1 MATQSPQI
9 LQSVGIDIGTSTTQ
23 LVFSRLTLKNIAPG
37 SLVPRFAITDKDVY
51 YKSEIHTT
59 PIDTRNRL
67 DIDKIFDLIQA
78 EFDGADIS
86 PNDVDTGAVIITGE
100 TARKE
105 NARSI
110 SARVAKFSGKFVVAT
125 AGGKLEAIIAGK
137 GSGAADLSRREFS
150 IVANA
155 DIGGGTSNIG
165 VFKNGKAIDSCCV
178 NVGGRML
185 QIDKASSRITDISE
199 PMRLVLSD
207 LNLELRKGDR
217 ISLDVLRRI
226 CQRMSAVIL
235 ECLGMIDPSALA
247 TQLLVTAPL
256 RLNYKT
262 DSFMMSG
269 GVADHVYS
277 PRPNM
282 TLEEAT
288 QYNDMGPL
296 LGNEL
301 ANLCRTEK
309 IPLVKPLE
317 TIRATV
323 IGAGAQTVDVSGSTI
338 LVDEKLLPFK
348 DIPVAIPFVDGIPMD
363 EATIARQ
370 VAQSITSFYES
381 DALEKIAIGLLGE
394 QHFSFTDIQVLAR
407 GLLKGLE
414 PLVRKTLPLIIV
426 LESDVGKVLGQTMRA
441 LDSQL
446 NIVCLDQL
454 VVAEGDYI
462 DIGKPLAGG
471 TVVPVVIKSLV
482 FETKQVE

>member
-1 MATQSPQI
+1 MATKSPQI
-9 LQSVGIDIGTSTTQ
+9 LQSVGIDIGTSTMQ

-37 SLVPRFAITDKDVY
+37 SLVPKFAITDKEVY

-59 PIDTRNRL
+59 PIDTHSRL
-67 DIDKIFDLIQA
+67 DIDKIFELIQS
-78 EFDGADIS
+78 EFDGAAIS
-86 PNDVDTGAVIITGE
+86 PKDIDTGAVIITGE
-100 TARKE
+100 TARNE

-110 SARVAKFSGKFVVAT
+110 SARVAEFSGNFVVAT

-150 IVANA
+150 IVANV

-165 VFKNGKAIDSCCV
+165 VFKNGKAIDSCCF

-185 QIDKASSRITDISE
+185 QVDQVSSRITAVSE
-199 PMRLVLSD
+199 PMLLVLSD
-207 LNLELRKGDR
+207 LNLELRKGDSV
-217 ISLDVLRRI
+217 SLDDLRRI
-226 CQRMSAVIL
+226 CQRMSKVVL
-235 ECLGMIDPSALA
+235 ECLGVIEPSTLA
-247 TQLLVTAPL
+247 TKLLVTAPL
-256 RLNYKT
+256 RLNYKI
-262 DSFMMSG
+262 DSFMISG

-277 PRPNM
+277 PRPTM
-282 TLEEAT
+282 TLQEAT
-288 QYNDMGPL
+288 QYNDLGPL

-301 ANLCRTEK
+301 ANLSQAKK

-338 LVDEKLLPFK
+338 LVDEQLLPFK
-348 DIPVAIPFVDGIPMD
+348 NIPVAIPFVDLIPKD
-363 EATIARQ
+363 ETTIARQ
-370 VAQSITSFYES
+370 VAQSISSFYES
-381 DALEKIAIGLLGE
+381 NALEKIAIGLLGE
-394 QHFSFTDIQVLAR
+394 QHFSFKEIQVLAR
-407 GLLKGLE
+407 GLLQGLE
-414 PLVRKTLPLIIV
+414 PLIRKTLPVIVV
-426 LESDVGKVLGQTMRA
+426 LESDIGKVLGQTMR
-441 LDSQL
+441 SINNQL

-462 DIGKPLAGG
+462 DIGKPLASG